1 MKDRVAMMRQW
12 PYFWGVARDNQEWY
26 KEGRADIALHPA
38 GPAGSKTWWGGWG
51 FSLPKFSKNLDAAK
65 DLIAWV
71 TNNKNAPVLAEG
83 QSWFVMPRKSI
94 LDVMKDGLPVYMQQ
108 YTDAGALS
116 PRPYHPKQ
124 SDAETS
130 VDDVAQLFLTKQLS
144 LKDALQQG
152 KDRIKALG

>member
-1 MKDRVAMMRQW
+1 MMRQW
-12 PYFWGVARDNQEWY
+12 PCFWGVARDNKEWY
-26 KEGRADIALHPA
+26 KDGRAEIALHPA

-94 LDVMKDGLPVYMQQ
+94 LDVMKEGLPVHMQQ
-108 YTDAGALS
+108 YTDANAFRRGLITRNGRMRKPPSTTS
-116 PRPYHPKQ
+116 PNCSSAAQPGRGSAAGQRP
-124 SDAETS
+124 D
-130 VDDVAQLFLTKQLS
+130 
-144 LKDALQQG
+144 QG
-152 KDRIKALG
+152 IG